1 MNTTERTPAPKA
13 TASGER
19 SRTTCGERSRTIPSE
34 AAPAVSLGR
43 HKRCCT
49 VCRHA
54 QRAAIEEDF
63 LLWRSPDDITEEY
76 GLAHR
81 SSIYR
86 HAHATGLIHRR
97 RRNLRWVLE
106 RIMEQVDDVPVNAGS
121 ILNAV
126 RTCASMNE
134 AGEWIAA
141 PQRKIVTHVIAAAPG
156 TANADSESVQ
166 REISQLLLATNPH
179 SRTKS
184 IH

>member
-1 MNTTERTPAPKA
+1 MSERTETPKRA
-13 TASGER
+13 TR
-19 SRTTCGERSRTIPSE
+19 GERSRTIPSE
-34 AAPAVSLGR
+34 GAPAVSLGR

-106 RIMEQVDDVPVNAGS
+106 RIMEQVDDVPINAGS

-126 RTCASMNE
+126 RTCASINE

-141 PQRKIVTHVIAAAPG
+141 PQHKVVTYVIAAAPG
-156 TANADSESVQ
+156 AANADSESVQ
-166 REISQLLLATNPH
+166 RELSQLLLATNRH
-179 SRTKS
+179 SRRKS
-184 IH
+184 SH